1 LMRDFGK
8 DREEIYES
16 ESLKLGN
23 ILKEIKR
30 K

>member
-1 LMRDFGK
+1 MRDFGR

-16 ESLKLGN
+16 DSLKLGH